1 MVFRS
6 ILPGSDEPPRDPT
19 SVVLEGL
26 LREAEGDEVTLDWI
40 VANLRER
47 SFGIVMLLIALVGLV
62 PGIASIAGIV
72 LALPAVQMVLARR
85 APVLPRMIATRRL
98 SIRRLEWLVAR
109 LVPVLRFME
118 RFVRPRW
125 TTPFEATKR
134 VIGVVIVL
142 LSVSVLAPIPFS
154 HVIPLM
160 VVMLLAF
167 AFLEEDGVLLVFA
180 IFAALVSLGITTAAV
195 WGSVEVGL
203 LL

>member
-6 ILPGSDEPPRDPT
+6 ILPASDEPPRDPT